1 VFGLVRPDLAGWF
14 CAVGLRVVRMDSK
27 ILALAAGGPLWEGL
41 GFRKYEGESLFDNPE
56 KGEIIIKDIQA

>member
-1 VFGLVRPDLAGWF
+1 
-14 CAVGLRVVRMDSK
+14 MDSN